1 MGDRIPYRQIHLD
14 FHTSPEI
21 PDVGADFD
29 AENFADILKS
39 AHVNS
44 INLFAKCHHGMYYY
58 PTSIGT
64 QHPALKGFDLFGAQ
78 IEACRK
84 AGIRT
89 CAYTC
94 VAWNED
100 WANRHPEWLCFTYDG
115 LRGNKLPF
123 EDGYVKWN
131 TLCINQPKYRDVI
144 KAELKEIQERYHP
157 DGYWIDIV
165 NSYECVCPVCR
176 DEMLEMGLDPKKRE
190 DVQKHDRMAE
200 IAYCRDIYTFL
211 KAMDP
216 NLDIYFNSFPYALD
230 NGVNKETSSATKRK
244 YYSFV
249 DIESLPSEEWGYNH
263 FPISASYV
271 NKYDQEIAMMNG
283 KFHFSWADFGT
294 LRNQAAMEYEC
305 FRALAYGAK
314 ICMGDQLHPSGRL
327 DPTVYRQIGQ
337 VFASV
342 EAKEPWLH
350 HTRPVCEVG
359 VFVTSGETA
368 TPQTPALVEEGVYR
382 MLIELH
388 IPFHFLNCEDDFSG
402 YRLLILPD
410 CFVPDKKLAEKI
422 DDYAAR
428 GGKLLVT
435 GRSGVKEGKFLL
447 QTIKAE
453 FKGKSEFTTRY
464 IRLDPKYFQD
474 IPQMDHVLYEQ
485 GYSISSQEVAAAR
498 IVEPYFNRSYLHFC
512 SHRQTPPKKEAG
524 DEPAVIFG
532 SNYVYIS
539 SPLFTDYINNGYK
552 VHREI
557 IRACIDRL
565 LPDRLVLTDL
575 PTVTE
580 MTVRENEE
588 AYIIHLLNYVMQK
601 KSKRLELIEE
611 TYPVY
616 DRHLFIKLEKPPRM
630 VLLEPEGTELPAV
643 YQDGYLRVELPA
655 VSGHTMIEVL
665 R

>member
-1 MGDRIPYRQIHLD
+1 MSDKIPYRQIHLD

-21 PDVGADFD
+21 PEVGSEFD
-29 AENFADILKS
+29 GEVFAGILKK

-58 PTSIGT
+58 PTSVGT
-64 QHPALKGFDLFGAQ
+64 QHPSLEGFDLLGAQ

-89 CAYTC
+89 CVYTC

-100 WANRHPEWLCFTYDG
+100 WADRHPEWLCFTYDG

-131 TLCINQPKYRDVI
+131 TLCINQPAYREVI

-176 DEMLEMGLDPKKRE
+176 DEMLSLGLDPQKRE

-200 IAYCRDIYTFL
+200 IAYCRDLYTFL
-211 KAMDP
+211 KEMDP
-216 NLDIYFNSFPYALD
+216 QLDIYFNSFPYALD
-230 NGVNKETSSATKRK
+230 NGVNPETSSETKRK
-244 YYSFV
+244 YYTFV

-271 NKYDQEIAMMNG
+271 NKYDREIAMMNG

-294 LRNQAAMEYEC
+294 LRNRAAMEYEC

-314 ICMGDQLHPSGRL
+314 ICMGDQLHPVGKL
-327 DPTVYRQIGQ
+327 DPVIYEQIGE

-342 EAKEPWLH
+342 EEKEPWLH
-350 HTRPVCEVG
+350 DTKPVCEVG
-359 VFVTSGETA
+359 VFLTSGEIT

-382 MLIELH
+382 MLIEMH
-388 IPFHFLNCEDDFSG
+388 IPFHFLNSRDDFSK

-410 CFVPDKKLAEKI
+410 CFVPEEELAGKI
-422 DDYAAR
+422 DEYVKK
-428 GGKLLVT
+428 GGKLLLT
-435 GRSGVKEGKFLL
+435 GRSGVKGGKFMLK
-447 QTIKAE
+447 TVHAE
-453 FKGKSEFTTRY
+453 FLGESPFTTRY
-464 IRLDPKYFQD
+464 LRLDPEIFHG
-474 IPQMDHVLYEQ
+474 IPQIDHVLYER
-485 GYSISSQEVAAAR
+485 GWSVASEEREAGR

-512 SHRQTPPKKEAG
+512 SHRQTPPKAAAG
-524 DEPAVIFG
+524 EEPGILFG
-532 SNYVYIS
+532 DSYVYIS

-552 VHREI
+552 PHREI
-557 IRACIDRL
+557 VRRCIDYL
-565 LPDRLVLTDL
+565 LPDRLVQTDL

-580 MTVRENEE
+580 MTVREKEGS
-588 AYIIHLLNYVMQK
+588 YILHLLNYVMQK

-611 TYPVY
+611 EYCVPQSHISVRLARKPREIFLQPQGQPLAFTYENGY
-616 DRHLFIKLEKPPRM
+616 ARL
-630 VLLEPEGTELPAV
+630 ELP
-643 YQDGYLRVELPA
+643 QI
-655 VSGHTMIEVL
+655 SGHTMIEIV